1 MHPWHCLYW
10 FLFGSYRGVVLVL
23 VMLGMTRPSSPKTD
37 FVCIF
42 SCVFGFGDF
51 AGPSVQKVS
60 LFHLLVKSPF
70 LGAKGFLFPTK
81 LDSSRSEFPSK
92 SYSVSGSA
100 AFSVPGGGSTAGP
113 GGSTAITFDFLA
125 LHYGSSTATGAAIHA
140 FGCAPAAV
148 PPPPAA
154 VPLLR
159 FPCSSWSS
167 RYRQWYRR

>member
-1 MHPWHCLYW
+1 MSLI
-10 FLFGSYRGVVLVL
+10 
-23 VMLGMTRPSSPKTD
+23 TKTTHGGNHALS
-37 FVCIF
+37 IF

-51 AGPSVQKVS
+51 AGLSVRKVS
-60 LFHLLVKSPF
+60 LFHLLAKSPLLAF
-70 LGAKGFLFPTK
+70 PLVVLFPTK
-81 LDSSRSEFPSK
+81 LDSPRSEFPSK

>member
-1 MHPWHCLYW
+1 MVL
-10 FLFGSYRGVVLVL
+10 VVLV
-23 VMLGMTRPSSPKTD
+23 MTRPSSPKTD

-42 SCVFGFGDF
+42 SRVFGFGDF
-51 AGPSVQKVS
+51 AGLSVRKVS
-60 LFHLLVKSPF
+60 LFHLLAKSPL
-70 LGAKGFLFPTK
+70 LGFNISAFCWVALVVLFPTK
-81 LDSSRSEFPSK
+81 LDSPRSEFPSK